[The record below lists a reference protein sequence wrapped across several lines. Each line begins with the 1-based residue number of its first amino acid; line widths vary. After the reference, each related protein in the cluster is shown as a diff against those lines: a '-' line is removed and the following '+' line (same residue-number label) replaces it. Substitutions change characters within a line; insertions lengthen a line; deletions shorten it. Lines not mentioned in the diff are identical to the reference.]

1 MKTSTIAQNKY
12 RILSLIIILLAWQV
26 LSKIYSPIIVPS
38 IKEVGHALIDI
49 FTTKDLWQHIVIT
62 AKRLVIALSIS
73 LSLGS
78 ILGIIIGYNKKI
90 ELLLTPLISFM
101 QSVPPISWLV
111 LAIIWFGLDGKAS
124 IFIAVIST
132 LPLVIIHLVES
143 VRNIDHQL
151 VEMGEIYKFSK
162 KKMLTKIIIPS
173 IVPYFQGCLQ
183 VVIGQGW
190 KVIVMGEVL
199 SCTNGIGGELTNAR
213 VNIETGYVF
222 AWTIIIVT
230 LFYITNK
237 IMSYMFDTKIKGERY
252 AFKDRKFN

>member
-1 MKTSTIAQNKY
+1 MKTSIMAQNKY
-12 RILSLIIILLAWQV
+12 RFFSLAAILIVWQLL
-26 LSKIYSPIIVPS
+26 SHIYSPIIVPS
-38 IKEVGHALIDI
+38 IKEVMTALVDI
-49 FTTKDLWQHIVIT
+49 FTTEELFKHIIIT
-62 AKRLVIALSIS
+62 AKRLVVALTIS

-78 ILGIIIGYNKKI
+78 FLGIIIGHNKKI
-90 ELLLTPLISFM
+90 ESLMTPLISFM

-132 LPLVIIHLVES
+132 LPLVIINLVES

-162 KKMLTKIIIPS
+162 SKMLKKIIIPS

-199 SCTNGIGGELTNAR
+199 SCNNGIGGELTNAR

-222 AWTIIIVT
+222 AWTIIIVA

-237 IMSYMFDTKIKGERY
+237 VVSHMFNTKIKGERY